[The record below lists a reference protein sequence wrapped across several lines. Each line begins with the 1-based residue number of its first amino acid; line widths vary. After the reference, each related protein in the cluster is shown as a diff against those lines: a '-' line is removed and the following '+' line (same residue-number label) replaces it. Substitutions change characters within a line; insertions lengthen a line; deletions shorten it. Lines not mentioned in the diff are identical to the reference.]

1 MRRRAFARGL
11 APAVLVAALAVLVA
25 LLGAPAA
32 GVAAQAA
39 TPAAT
44 PAAGDRAG
52 VAGATYASPG
62 FGWRLAWDEEVWR
75 VEEAWSRGGT
85 DRLRLSTGSG
95 AGAAAVTF
103 SAFRGHGGDAG
114 RCIRQ
119 PIAFRPAQPGTTDV
133 RVVHGP
139 EGGAGRTRVE
149 LAFVYTDPGG
159 RARAIREYAECRAL
173 APGEAVLVVDFF
185 APAETYPEHR
195 RALEALLAAVVLPG
209 VVAPGA
215 TPGATPAP

>member
-11 APAVLVAALAVLVA
+11 APAALVAALAA
-25 LLGAPAA
+25 LPGAPVTGA
-32 GVAAQAA
+32 VQE
-39 TPAAT
+39 AT
-44 PAAGDRAG
+44 PAAGEDRAG
-52 VAGATYASPG
+52 VAGATYASPL
-62 FGWRLAWDEEVWR
+62 FGWRLAWDPAVWA
-75 VEEAWSRGGT
+75 VDEAWSRGGT
-85 DRLRLSTGSG
+85 DRLRLGTGSG
-95 AGAAAVTF
+95 AGAAAGPSRP
-103 SAFRGHGGDAG
+103 SAATAATPALHPAADRLPPGPARHHGRPGGPRPGGRAAADAG
-114 RCIRQ
+114 R
-119 PIAFRPAQPGTTDV
+119 AGV
-133 RVVHGP
+133 RVH
-139 EGGAGRTRVE
+139 R
-149 LAFVYTDPGG
+149 PGG

>member
-1 MRRRAFARGL
+1 MKRRASALGL
-11 APAVLVAALAVLVA
+11 APAALVAALAA
-25 LLGAPAA
+25 LPGAPVTGA
-32 GVAAQAA
+32 VQD
-39 TPAAT
+39 AT
-44 PAAGDRAG
+44 PAAGEDRAG

-85 DRLRLSTGSG
+85 DRLRLSTGNG
-95 AGAAAVTF
+95 AGAAAATF

-133 RVVHGP
+133 RVAHGP
-139 EGGAGRTRVE
+139 EGGAARTRVE